1 MVMTKKLEELFNL
14 PTDATPEEAT
24 SAIAQSREILHDVDL
39 AIDKIDVAL
48 PMVRDLDTADS
59 ELDELASLAKE
70 KAEDLFLNI
79 CRENIWSFDTYSQTD
94 IDNILADGWEKWG
107 DNSVSIVWPDVK

>member
-1 MVMTKKLEELFNL
+1 MEFVTVVEVIDGVASQVVLFQG
-14 PTDATPEEAT
+14 EH
-24 SAIAQSREILHDVDL
+24 SAI
-39 AIDKIDVAL
+39 
-48 PMVRDLDTADS
+48 
-59 ELDELASLAKE
+59 KE